1 MYSFIYVY
9 GGTGLKGI
17 LDVDVLSHA
26 VALYMYSKRH
36 IGRAGHQTY
45 FDPDSL
51 LYQCK
56 KVMSLLQHV

>member
-9 GGTGLKGI
+9 GGIGI
-17 LDVDVLSHA
+17 
-26 VALYMYSKRH
+26 VALYMYPQRH

-56 KVMSLLQHV
+56 KVMSLLQHVLLYHLCFV